1 MSHLDVPGARLYY
14 ETVGSGPLLLL
25 IPGGNGSCDLWRM
38 LAEHLKS
45 HFTVALYDRRGFS
58 RSHLIGAQDY
68 EHRLETDVDD
78 ARRLIQHLS
87 SDNNGDGTATVLGNS
102 SGAIVSLELLSIHP
116 DVIRTVIPHE
126 PPAMKFLPDCEELWK
141 IQNDIYNTYRKS
153 GVAPAIDKFADM
165 VKAGAEKPALTR
177 GFSMPTPDV
186 KFNTMYWFEREF
198 LQYPVHEFDIKLLEK
213 HKHLLL
219 LANGRDSNSE
229 ALHVRAN
236 VAIGERLGLKVA
248 LLPGMHVSFA
258 SHPKEWAR
266 DLMQALKEKDEF
278 YAKL

>member
-1 MSHLDVPGARLYY
+1 MPHLDVPGAQLYY
-14 ETVGSGPLLLL
+14 ETIGSGPLLLF

-58 RSHLIGAQDY
+58 RSNLIGAQDY
-68 EHRLETDVDD
+68 EHRLGTDADD
-78 ARRLIQHLS
+78 ASRLIKHLS
-87 SDNNGDGTATVLGNS
+87 SDGTATVLGNS
-102 SGAIVSLELLSIHP
+102 SGAIVSLELLSSHP
-116 DVIRTVIPHE
+116 DVLRTVITHE
-126 PPAMKFLPDCEELWK
+126 PPAVKFLPDCDELWK
-141 IQNDIYNTYRKS
+141 VQNDIYNTYRKS
-153 GVAPAIDKFADM
+153 GVAPAIEKFADM
-165 VKAGAEKPALTR
+165 VKAGAERPALTQ
-177 GFSMPTPDV
+177 GFTSTTPDV

-198 LQYPVHEFDIKLLEK
+198 LQYPFREFDIKVLEK
-213 HKHLLL
+213 KKHLLL
-219 LANGRDSNSE
+219 LANGRDSNNE
-229 ALHVRAN
+229 ALHFRAN

-258 SHPKEWAR
+258 TNPRAWAR